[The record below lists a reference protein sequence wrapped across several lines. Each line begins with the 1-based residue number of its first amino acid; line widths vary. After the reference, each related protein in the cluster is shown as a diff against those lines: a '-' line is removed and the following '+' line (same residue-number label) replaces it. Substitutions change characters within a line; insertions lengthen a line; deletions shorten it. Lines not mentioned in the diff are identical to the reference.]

1 MNKATQHHPY
11 RVFYSPRNG
20 AHEGRILPHLRLYA
34 QNEQS
39 DCAQAARALHRPI
52 IRAERV
58 QPTESPKS

>member
-39 DCAQAARALHRPI
+39 ARALHRPI